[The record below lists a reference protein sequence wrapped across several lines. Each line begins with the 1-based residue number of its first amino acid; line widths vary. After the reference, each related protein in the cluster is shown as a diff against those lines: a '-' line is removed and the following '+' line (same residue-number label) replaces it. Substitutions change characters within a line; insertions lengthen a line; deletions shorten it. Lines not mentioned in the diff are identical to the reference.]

1 MEKYGYSNVFRV
13 TDYIHPFDT
22 YEGQDVILFDEFMS
36 DNMSV
41 TDMNNI
47 MDGYPLKLPA
57 RYSDKTALFTK
68 VFIISNLELEKQYS
82 KVQDEHPKVWEAF
95 LRRIQT
101 VITYRGMN
109 QYTTQSREEYMK
121 TVYSFKSLPPENV
134 TPFSPGQKKTYR
146 QTSLKLK

>member
-22 YEGQDVILFDEFMS
+22 YEGQDVVLFDEFFS
-36 DNMSV
+36 GFQI
-41 TDMNNI
+41 TEMNNLL
-47 MDGYPLKLPA
+47 DGYPLKLPA
-57 RYSDKTALFTK
+57 RYSDKTALYTK
-68 VFIISNLELEKQYS
+68 VYIISNVELEKQYS
-82 KVQDEHPKVWEAF
+82 KIQEEHPRVWEAF

-101 VITYRGMN
+101 VITYQDIN

-121 TVYSFKSLPPENV
+121 TVYSFKPLPPESV